1 MFSDIKN
8 TPERVRMWLW
18 ESSSIKVVL
27 KEINYA
33 EKNTIKVLHFLHA
46 CPFYKAAGQEINVIR
61 GQKVENVVNGISNH
75 TDKITKQ
82 LERSQPSLFL
92 KEIYE

>member
-1 MFSDIKN
+1 MTLGKQFNKSC
-8 TPERVRMWLW
+8 PEGNKLCRKKHYQ
-18 ESSSIKVVL
+18 SSS
-27 KEINYA
+27 
-33 EKNTIKVLHFLHA
+33 FPA
-46 CPFYKAAGQEINVIR
+46 CLPLLQFAGQETNVIR

-82 LERSQPSLFL
+82 LERLQPSLFL